1 MKCFLT
7 ILFALS
13 ISFVFSQKK
22 IIDPSVYNDWK
33 KNEAQILSNNG
44 QYVAYEINPHK
55 GDGWLFLHQ
64 ISTGITDSFPRGKE
78 AKFSFDG
85 DYLTFKITPG
95 FDTLRNCELKK
106 IDKKKWPKDTLGIY
120 ILSTDSL
127 LKIPMLKSFSVG
139 EENNWMS
146 YTLDENTLKA
156 EKKAADK
163 KE

>member
-1 MKCFLT
+1 MKRFLT
-7 ILFALS
+7 ILFVVS
-13 ISFVFSQKK
+13 ITFVFSQKK

-33 KNEAQILSNNG
+33 KNESQIISNNG

-64 ISTGITDSFPRGKE
+64 ISTGTTDSFPRGKE
-78 AKFSFDG
+78 AKFSFEG

-95 FDTLRNCELKK
+95 FDTLRNCELQKV
-106 IDKKKWPKDTLGIY
+106 DKKKWPKDTLGIY

-146 YTLDENTLKA
+146 YTLDENTLKS
-156 EKKAADK
+156 
-163 KE
+163 